1 MIVKK
6 KKNKQQKNE
15 ALWQYKGKQS
25 HYYLQ
30 LT

>member
-6 KKNKQQKNE
+6 KQQQKNE

-25 HYYLQ
+25 YYYLQ